1 MGFSSVLGC
10 PGWLFWAGLTALSSC
25 GQKFSFT
32 SFAAGEL
39 QRTRHSPGCET
50 NRGQNFSL
58 ILPGASLQPSGRSV
72 CHPSPNTRIQPCHGV
87 PTAHSDPA
95 RVTFRAEPFS
105 LEGAAPMGWFSL
117 PSPATKCEDRLDL
130 CPLRQLE
137 QGPTDGVGNC
147 HGKEGHS
154 PFSSSELCPDPS
166 LGWSILWACG
176 EHTERGAGPS
186 QPHVLQGWVTPC
198 FLVLLQHQPP
208 VRHHVPQ
215 EAQL

>member
-10 PGWLFWAGLTALSSC
+10 PGWLFWAGFSALSWGSSC

-39 QRTRHSPGCET
+39 QRNRSSPGCET

-72 CHPSPNTRIQPCHGV
+72 CHPSHS
-87 PTAHSDPA
+87 PTPGSSPA
-95 RVTFRAEPFS
+95 MGFPLPTLTLPGSPSGLSPSA
-105 LEGAAPMGWFSL
+105 LGWFSL
-117 PSPATKCEDRLDL
+117 PSPATRCEDRLDL